1 LAAAAAAAG
10 PRPRLLQLD
19 PFKETSGVTPVQGIH
34 PDGPV
39 SEKGPSHSC
48 DRFSGSL
55 DTWIDLHPP
64 ILSDPLD
71 TLEEVFGLGQKTS
84 RDKQIRFLSVFLNR
98 AENDAW
104 PWIGEKPT
112 PLTRLKAGS
121 SQGDGTCLHFSGG
134 LGRSPRLARRRPPPP
149 PTRPRP
155 LAQPPHSR
163 LPNLTLPHPT
173 PIPATTEG
181 GPGRDGCLSPGSEM
195 SLVKPL

>member
-1 LAAAAAAAG
+1 M
-10 PRPRLLQLD
+10 
-19 PFKETSGVTPVQGIH
+19 TPVQGIH

-112 PLTRLKAGS
+112 PLTRLKAG
-121 SQGDGTCLHFSGG
+121 
-134 LGRSPRLARRRPPPP
+134 
-149 PTRPRP
+149 
-155 LAQPPHSR
+155 
-163 LPNLTLPHPT
+163 NLFEDWE
-173 PIPATTEG
+173 ATMASLQNESNCWVYSKMKLKDVYSLEG
-181 GPGRDGCLSPGSEM
+181 KL
-195 SLVKPL
+195 

>member
-1 LAAAAAAAG
+1 M
-10 PRPRLLQLD
+10 
-19 PFKETSGVTPVQGIH
+19 TPVQGIH

-134 LGRSPRLARRRPPPP
+134 LGRSRLS
-149 PTRPRP
+149 
-155 LAQPPHSR
+155 LAKFTCKKSR
-163 LPNLTLPHPT
+163 LSIKAEIDSNFFSAITKCVEV
-173 PIPATTEG
+173 IVVYCCDPAA
-181 GPGRDGCLSPGSEM
+181 
-195 SLVKPL
+195 

>member
-1 LAAAAAAAG
+1 MAAAAAAAG

-121 SQGDGTCLHFSGG
+121 S
-134 LGRSPRLARRRPPPP
+134 P